1 MQRHEKSTWATSKSD
16 QERDW
21 YWHRQYGWDYLGQ
34 IAKHTFVLSFLHFFL
49 YLSYFNICST
59 PSSFLPTGV
68 KLDPSKAWCPVLEC
82 QAVCS
87 LQPST
92 EGRPTAVPCLTCH
105 AVFCSGCRGPWQDGH
120 TCPERQP
127 MMSPSPSHES
137 RSVRRPLTA
146 ATQLRV
152 FVRTKPVT
160 AVNKL
165 LT

>member
-1 MQRHEKSTWATSKSD
+1 MQLHKKLLSYLQVRSGAWLILTQTVWLGLLGANSKT
-16 QERDW
+16 
-21 YWHRQYGWDYLGQ
+21 H
-34 IAKHTFVLSFLHFFL
+34 ICFVFFLHFL

-152 FVRTKPVT
+152 FVRTKRVT